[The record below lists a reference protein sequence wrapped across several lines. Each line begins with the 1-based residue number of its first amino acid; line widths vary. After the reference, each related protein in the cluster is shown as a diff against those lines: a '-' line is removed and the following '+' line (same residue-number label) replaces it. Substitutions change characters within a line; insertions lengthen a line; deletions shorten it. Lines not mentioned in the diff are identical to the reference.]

1 MKLQKQKKKD
11 PDGFGTSHTFTAE
24 IVIISNV
31 NNFPCKGDDSS
42 QY

>member
-1 MKLQKQKKKD
+1 MKLQKKN
-11 PDGFGTSHTFTAE
+11 PDGVGTSHTFTAE
-24 IVIISNV
+24 IL